1 MLMLIIDLS
10 YLDYGYWR
18 TKIPLYFWVAS
29 NEKNAL
35 VNLGYRYPSVTVA
48 GYHQVKCILVYLKKN
63 VEKT

>member
-18 TKIPLYFWVAS
+18 TKIPLYFWVAL

-48 GYHQVKCILVYLKKN
+48 GYHQVKRILVYLKKN
-63 VEKT
+63 VVKT